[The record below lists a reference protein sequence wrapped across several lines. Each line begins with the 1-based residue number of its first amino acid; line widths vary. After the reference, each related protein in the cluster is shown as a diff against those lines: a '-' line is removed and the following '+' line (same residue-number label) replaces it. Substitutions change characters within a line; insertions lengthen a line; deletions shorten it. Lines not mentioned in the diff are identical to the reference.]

1 MDDRSRTH
9 RPSREGASSRNS
21 RPQASARQQR
31 GSRAQHLD
39 FDLLTGRLGWLLIIF
54 IFVALLLAVRLIQLQ
69 VVDAQANLDRG
80 SSRVV
85 TVDVQ
90 PRRGTIYDRNGTILA
105 TTVDAY
111 NVFCHPHM
119 VGSDKV
125 DQLAQALADAFGGDA
140 QDYKNKIT
148 TDSNFVYLYKGADE
162 AGMNKIKELGIDGV
176 DFEKTTKRVY
186 PCGSTASQIIGI
198 LNSDGKA
205 ITGLELYYDDILGGT
220 AGHKSTEYSKEGVP
234 VPGSEKVTAEV
245 VNGKDIVLSIDVDMQ
260 QKLEESLALRVE
272 EVQGKGGSAMVMD
285 SATGEIYACSS
296 SPTFDITD
304 LSEIKEGATNLS
316 GISSAYE
323 PGSIMKPLTMLGALL
338 DGKVTLDSTY
348 YCPSALNV
356 DGYTITDSHERPS
369 EDMSVST
376 IIADSSNVGISL
388 VAKDL
393 TFTRLYEYI
402 QQFQLCQATGVD
414 YPGEASGN
422 VSSKNEW
429 STVQGY
435 NISFGQGLTTTPIEM
450 VRFYGALANDG
461 VACTPHF
468 LMDVPS
474 EAEPRS
480 YDTAQLTD
488 NAGAISDLESMMQQ
502 TVERGTGTD
511 AQIKG
516 YRVVGKTGTA
526 EIASDSGGYK
536 KGMYNISFIGYL
548 PDSSTNLVCFVGA
561 TDVPGERQTVASFR
575 DIMAF
580 AIDRYNITQN

>member
-1 MDDRSRTH
+1 MDDRSSSRRSQ
-9 RPSREGASSRNS
+9 RPSANSRNP
-21 RPQASARQQR
+21 RPQAPARPHR
-31 GSRAQHLD
+31 GNAMHMDSDVFR
-39 FDLLTGRLGWLLIIF
+39 GRLGWLMIIF
-54 IFVALLLAVRLIQLQ
+54 CVFALILSFRLLWLQ
-69 VVDAQANLDRG
+69 VIDAQNNLDRG
-80 SSRVV
+80 SQREV

-119 VGSDKV
+119 VDTGKV
-125 DQLAQALADAFGGDA
+125 DQLAQALADAFGGEV

-148 TDSNFVYLYKGADE
+148 TDTNFTYLYKGADE
-162 AGMNKIKELGIDGV
+162 DGMKKIKDLAIDGV

-186 PCGSTASQIIGI
+186 PCGSVGSQVIGI

-220 AGHKSTEYSKEGVP
+220 AGHKTTEYSQEGVP

-245 VNGKDIVLSIDVDMQ
+245 VNGKDIVLSIDIDLQ
-260 QKLEESLALRVE
+260 QKLEESLELRVE
-272 EVQGKGGSAMVMD
+272 EVQGKGGSGIVMD

-348 YCPSALNV
+348 YCPAALNV
-356 DGYTITDSHERPS
+356 DGYTITDSHQRPS

-388 VAKDL
+388 VARDL

-402 QQFQLCQATGVD
+402 KQFQLCDATGVD
-414 YPGEASGN
+414 YPGEASGS
-422 VSSKNEW
+422 VADKNSW
-429 STVQGY
+429 SEVQGY

-461 VACTPHF
+461 TACTPHF
-468 LMDVPS
+468 LVDVPS
-474 EAEPRS
+474 EADRRS
-480 YDTAQLTD
+480 YSTTQLTD
-488 NAGAISDLESMMQQ
+488 NAQAISTLESMMKQ

-516 YRVVGKTGTA
+516 YNVVGKTGTA
-526 EIASDSGGYK
+526 EIASDTGGYK